1 MDEAVQQGSGVVSKL
16 VPDYLDYPL
25 RRAGNDHGRFPH
37 RYLAGESGA
46 TWPGGKSL
54 LLWITIHAEHFP
66 MDMPAKPFMPLGG
79 MDRPAPSVWDYSTRD
94 YGNRLGV
101 FRIMRVLDRYGLK
114 ASVAMNSVVA
124 SRYPFLV
131 EEIVRRGWEIVASGT
146 DMGRLHHGGLSI
158 EAERD
163 LVEES
168 FSTLRRISGQPVE
181 GWHSPAHS
189 QSRHTP
195 ELVAAAGAS
204 FIADWIN
211 DDMPYA
217 FATDEGPL
225 LHLPLS
231 YDLSDRKIF
240 FLHNQT
246 MAEYEHQIGAAFD
259 VLHAEAGRQGGR
271 ILSLS
276 LSPWVIGMPSRI
288 ATLDRLL
295 RRFCSKQDVGSA
307 TGAEI
312 ASAWR
317 AGKVRS

>member
-1 MDEAVQQGSGVVSKL
+1 VSKL
-16 VPDYLDYPL
+16 VPHYLDYPL
-25 RRAGNDHGRFPH
+25 RRPGNDHGRFPH
-37 RYLAGESGA
+37 RYLSDEKSAS
-46 TWPGGKSL
+46 WPGGASL

-66 MDMPAKPFMPLGG
+66 MDMPSKPFMPLGG

-94 YGNRLGV
+94 YGNRVGI

-114 ASVAMNSVVA
+114 ASVAMNSAVA
-124 SRYPFLV
+124 ARYPFV
-131 EEIVRRGWEIVASGT
+131 VDEIVRRGWEVVASGT
-146 DMGRLHHGGLSI
+146 DMGRLHHGGLM
-158 EAERD
+158 EETERSY
-163 LVEES
+163 VAES
-168 FSTLRRISGQPVE
+168 FSTLRRISGQPVT

-189 QSRHTP
+189 QSQNTP
-195 ELVAAAGAS
+195 ELVAEAGAT
-204 FIADWIN
+204 FIGDWIN

-217 FATDEGPL
+217 FTTAKGPL
-225 LHLPLS
+225 VQLPLS

-259 VLHAEAGRQGGR
+259 VLQAETGRSGGR

-295 RRFCSKQDVGSA
+295 ARFTAVASVRSA

-312 ASAWR
+312 VDAWR
-317 AGKVRS
+317 AGQGKA

>member
-1 MDEAVQQGSGVVSKL
+1 VSKL

-25 RRAGNDHGRFPH
+25 RRPGNDHGRFPH
-37 RYLAGESGA
+37 RYLAA
-46 TWPGGKSL
+46 DRPVAWPGGRSL

-94 YGNRLGV
+94 YGNRLGI
-101 FRIMRVLDRYGLK
+101 FRIMRVLDRLGLK

-124 SRYPFLV
+124 ARYPFLV

-146 DMGRLHHGGLSI
+146 DMGRLHHGGLP
-158 EAERD
+158 EETERGY
-163 LVEES
+163 VQES
-168 FSTLRRISGQPVE
+168 FATLRRISGQPVE

-189 QSRHTP
+189 QSQNTP
-195 ELVAAAGAS
+195 ELVAEAGAS

-211 DDMPYA
+211 DDMPYPFTTA
-217 FATDEGPL
+217 RGPL
-225 LHLPLS
+225 VHLPLS

-240 FLHNQT
+240 HLHNQT

-259 VLHAEAGRQGGR
+259 VMLAEARARGGR

-295 RRFCSKQDVGSA
+295 SRFAAEADVGSA
-307 TGAEI
+307 TGQEI
-312 ASAWR
+312 VSAWR
-317 AGKVRS
+317 AGQAGS